1 MDHPDPTPDQARAAL
16 ASAELARHRIAAL
29 GQCPPGRHA
38 AFGAVM
44 ALLVTGA
51 GLPLPW
57 QVAAFVIAM
66 AAIVWIKKWD
76 EKRYGVFINGYRRGA
91 TLPFTIL
98 LLVAMLGFVFLQIRL
113 RGDEV
118 PLFVPLAVGLAAFFL
133 GTGASV
139 IWSRIFRREME
150 RLQGR
155 LRARVGNII
164 NHAAMAAYRRGLIDY
179 VFVRATA

>member
-16 ASAELARHRIAAL
+16 ASAEQARHRIAAL

-98 LLVAMLGFVFLQIRL
+98 LLVAMLGLVFLQIRL
-113 RGDEV
+113 RGEEV

-150 RLQGR
+150 R
-155 LRARVGNII
+155 RA
-164 NHAAMAAYRRGLIDY
+164 
-179 VFVRATA
+179 